1 MTLSLQLSWLQLVF
15 LSGAGSTSWEQPFST
30 DVPLVCH
37 LWFMSQPIL
46 YLPSFIKCPL
56 CLLTGTP
63 TLSHVGWLPQ
73 TSETVEEE
81 PHPVS
86 FMSSKAVRHRGPCWV
101 LIVIQD
107 RTWLLGPQLKQPL
120 YSHVNENIPWVLP
133 SRSREGIR
141 LSSFTSWSHDWEQ
154 SCPLATFPTVQI
166 RDLLFNRDNLT
177 IAASFSAHDLA
188 AALSSLVFLSSPN
201 CIFVAPPPSPVAA
214 FLQTYIGG
222 ENSVDNCAADSI
234 FWGLEI
240 FFTKEAPLFL
250 LKFNFMQIP
259 KIGSGRRFLD
269 MLSRSW
275 PHLKGSKR

>member
-15 LSGAGSTSWEQPFST
+15 LSGAGSTPWEQPFST

-37 LWFMSQPIL
+37 LWFMSQPML

-81 PHPVS
+81 PHPVF
-86 FMSSKAVRHRGPCWV
+86 FMSSKTVRHRGPCWV

-120 YSHVNENIPWVLP
+120 YSH
-133 SRSREGIR
+133 
-141 LSSFTSWSHDWEQ
+141 DWEQ
-154 SCPLATFPTVQI
+154 SCPQVTFPTVQI

-222 ENSVDNCAADSI
+222 ENSVDNCAADSM

-259 KIGSGRRFLD
+259 RIGSGCRFLD
-269 MLSRSW
+269 MLSHSW